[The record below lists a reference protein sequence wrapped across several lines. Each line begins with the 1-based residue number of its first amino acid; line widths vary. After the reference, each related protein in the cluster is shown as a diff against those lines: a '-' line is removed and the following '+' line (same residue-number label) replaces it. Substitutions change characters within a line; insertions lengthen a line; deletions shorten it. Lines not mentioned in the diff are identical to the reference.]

1 MDQFPSPFV
10 PLTEFIVRNAQWYPD
25 KIAVCCRGKKLTWS
39 AFNQRINR
47 FAHSL
52 VRNGISK
59 GDTVA
64 IVCGN
69 CIKYPEILFG
79 IVKSGGVAVPIS
91 NLLNKEAILLE
102 LQHASPRV
110 IISEHPTAGILDEIF
125 AEIPEIAPKHR
136 IRISGKAR
144 GWTRYPDFCL
154 NSPAKEP
161 GVNLCGEDA
170 YNIIYSSGTTGNPK
184 GILHSHLARLL
195 FALTC
200 GIEFRIHN
208 ETVTC
213 ITTPLYSNGTQLTF
227 LPTVLTGGTVVIL
240 PSFDPGDL
248 LHLIQEEKCTHV
260 FMVPTQFIR
269 TMAYPKFN
277 LYDTSSLEILLSA
290 AAPLRPET
298 KSQILKK
305 FPTSR
310 LVELYGLTEG
320 ISTVL
325 RPDEQSSKSGS
336 VGKPR
341 LGGDIKIIDASGTEL
356 PKGEIG
362 EIAGFNFSMMR
373 EYFQNAEATNDAM
386 WRDKNG
392 KIYLKTGD
400 IGKLDADG
408 YLYLLDRKKDL
419 IISGGMNIYPSDIE
433 AIILQHPEVADAAV
447 VGKPHPEWGES
458 PVALVVKKNP
468 ESALTGDALKNWTN
482 SRVAAYQRLS
492 HLEFRRS
499 LPKNDLGKILK
510 NKLRH
515 SH

>member
-1 MDQFPSPFV
+1 MNQFPSLFV

-25 KIAVCCRGKKLTWS
+25 KIAVCCRGKRLTWS

-59 GDTVA
+59 GDTAA
-64 IVCGN
+64 ILCGN
-69 CIKYPEILFG
+69 CLEYPEILFG
-79 IVKSGGVAVPIS
+79 ILKSGGVAVPIS

-102 LQHASPRV
+102 LQHVRPQV
-110 IISEHPTAGILDEIF
+110 IISEHPTTGILDEIF
-125 AEIPEIAPKHR
+125 AEIPEIATKHR
-136 IRISGKAR
+136 IHISGEVH
-144 GWTRYPDFCL
+144 GWIRYSEFCL
-154 NSPAKEP
+154 ESPVKEP
-161 GVNLCGEDA
+161 GVELCGEDA

-184 GILHSHLARLL
+184 GILHSHLARLF

-213 ITTPLYSNGTQLTF
+213 IATPLYSNGTQLTF
-227 LPTVLTGGTVVIL
+227 LPTVLTGGTIVIM
-240 PSFDPGDL
+240 PSFNPGDL

-269 TMAYPKFN
+269 TMSYPKFDR
-277 LYDTSSLEILLSA
+277 YDTSSLEILLSA
-290 AAPLRPET
+290 AAPLRKET

-325 RPDEQSSKSGS
+325 RPDEQFSKSGS

-341 LGGDIKIIDASGTEL
+341 LGGDIKIIDANGTEL
-356 PKGEIG
+356 PRGEIG

-373 EYFQNAEATNDAM
+373 EYFQNAEATNEAI
-386 WRDKNG
+386 WRDEHG
-392 KIYLKTGD
+392 RIYLKTGD

-433 AIILQHPEVADAAV
+433 DIILQHPEVADAAV
-447 VGKPHPEWGES
+447 VGQPHPEWGES

-468 ESALTGDALKNWTN
+468 DSALTGDALKDWTN

-492 HLEFRRS
+492 HLEFRLS

-510 NKLRH
+510 KGLR
-515 SH
+515 